1 MESAQGGETVT
12 QLRPWTFVL
21 SEYLDLPFLL
31 RSAGRAVVAVRSARE
46 AMDYLKVCCPRH
58 IVVDTD
64 SHDAAQVIEFVR
76 VHCPDSLVECHEAVI
91 SELLAS

>member
-1 MESAQGGETVT
+1 MT

-31 RSAGRAVVAVRSARE
+31 RGAGRAVVAVRSAQE
-46 AMDYLKVCCPRH
+46 ALEYLQVCCPLH

-64 SHDAAQVIEFVR
+64 SHGADEVVAFALE
-76 VHCPDSLVECHEAVI
+76 HCPESQLEFHEAVI
-91 SELLAS
+91 GELLAS